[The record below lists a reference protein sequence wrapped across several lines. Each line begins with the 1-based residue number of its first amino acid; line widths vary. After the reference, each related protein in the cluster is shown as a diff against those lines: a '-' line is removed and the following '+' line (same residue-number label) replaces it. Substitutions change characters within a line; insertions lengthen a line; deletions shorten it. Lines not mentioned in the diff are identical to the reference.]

1 MKTKLLFALGLMSNM
16 FSNTFAQTDSHG
28 YTTVKASMGAS
39 YQNTVFFDLSTNK
52 LTSQPA
58 NTWDVAFYRNGAMSF
73 GTRINDAQNIET
85 YQASIDPTEWDKI
98 DVAYIANWGSPLYNP
113 DISDKL

>member
-73 GTRINDAQNIET
+73 S
-85 YQASIDPTEWDKI
+85 SIFAVTITSFSFFTVSFTVK
-98 DVAYIANWGSPLYNP
+98 
-113 DISDKL
+113 